1 MNYHYNFHNLFSVSS
16 NTQYFDG
23 LFRTFRSPS
32 NVETSTAFQFDLDN
46 RLKTSLKG
54 KPSFNLMLGYDPQTD
69 SVEFA
74 YPWIRPV
81 RARLTFDSNRFHFS
95 FNKNYLRFSHI
106 VAEGWEVID
115 VFRSLVL
122 ASLIRSGMYMV
133 HGAALRIGDEGFLIP
148 SFANTGKTT
157 IAWMLAKRGA
167 KYLTDELAVLDSR
180 GSCFSLPCSS
190 LLTSKLV
197 HSLGLTLTKRQALSM
212 RSNNLKSRLLSV
224 RFVAGG
230 LRLYPQDFFEV
241 CDDAVK
247 ITKVMF
253 IQNGVDE
260 VRKLTPDEATKR
272 LMAIRS
278 FELGWDSNPYLVA
291 ESFFNPRFDLD
302 EVRKMERAFISSF
315 LSRIDDIYLISS
327 SYHSHYKVMQDY
339 KGRLK
344 PVPRLLQ
351 S

>member
-1 MNYHYNFHNLFSVSS
+1 MVLLRMKHLNYNYNFHKLFSLKT
-16 NTQYFDG
+16 NTDYFDG
-23 LFRTFRSPS
+23 LFRSFSIANNADTTATF
-32 NVETSTAFQFDLDN
+32 EFFLDN
-46 RLKTSLKG
+46 GLKINLKG
-54 KPSFNLMLGYDPQTD
+54 KPTFNIMMGYDPETD

-81 RARLTFDSNRFHFS
+81 RAKLTFKTNSFQFS
-95 FNKNYLRFSHI
+95 FNKYYLRFSI
-106 VAEGWEVID
+106 IADQWEVID
-115 VFRSLVL
+115 VFRSILMVYR
-122 ASLIRSGMYMV
+122 IRSGSYMV
-133 HGAALRIGDEGFLIP
+133 HGAAIKLGDDGILVP

-180 GSCFSLPCSS
+180 GSCFSLPCTS

-212 RSNNLKSRLLSV
+212 QSNNLKSRLLSV

-230 LRLYPQDFFEV
+230 LRLYPQDFFEI

-260 VRKLTPDEATKR
+260 IRKLTPHEATKR

-278 FELGWDSNPYLVA
+278 FE
-291 ESFFNPRFDLD
+291 
-302 EVRKMERAFISSF
+302 
-315 LSRIDDIYLISS
+315 
-327 SYHSHYKVMQDY
+327 
-339 KGRLK
+339 
-344 PVPRLLQ
+344 
-351 S
+351 

>member
-1 MNYHYNFHNLFSVSS
+1 
-16 NTQYFDG
+16 
-23 LFRTFRSPS
+23 
-32 NVETSTAFQFDLDN
+32 
-46 RLKTSLKG
+46 
-54 KPSFNLMLGYDPQTD
+54 
-69 SVEFA
+69 
-74 YPWIRPV
+74 
-81 RARLTFDSNRFHFS
+81 
-95 FNKNYLRFSHI
+95 
-106 VAEGWEVID
+106 
-115 VFRSLVL
+115 
-122 ASLIRSGMYMV
+122 
-133 HGAALRIGDEGFLIP
+133 
-148 SFANTGKTT
+148 
-157 IAWMLAKRGA
+157 
-167 KYLTDELAVLDSR
+167 
-180 GSCFSLPCSS
+180 
-190 LLTSKLV
+190 
-197 HSLGLTLTKRQALSM
+197 M

-241 CDDAVK
+241 RDDAVK

-327 SYHSHYKVMQDY
+327 SNHSHYKVIEDY
-339 KGRLK
+339 KESIK
-344 PVPRLLQ
+344 PTPRLLQ

>member
-1 MNYHYNFHNLFSVSS
+1 MFSVTT
-16 NTQYFDG
+16 NTKYFDG
-23 LFRTFRSPS
+23 LFHGFRSPV
-32 NVETSTAFQFDLDN
+32 NVKTSTAFQFDLDN
-46 RLKTSLKG
+46 RLKISLKG
-54 KPSFNLMLGYDPQTD
+54 KPAFNLMLGYDAQTD

-81 RARLTFDSNRFHFS
+81 RARLTFDGNRFHFS

-115 VFRSLVL
+115 VFRSILLV
-122 ASLIRSGMYMV
+122 SLIRSGMYMV
-133 HGAALRIGDEGFLIP
+133 HGAALRIGDEGILIP

-157 IAWMLAKRGA
+157 TAWMLAKRGA

-230 LRLYPQDFFEV
+230 LRLYPEDFFQIS
-241 CDDAVK
+241 DAVK

-253 IQNGVDE
+253 IQNGPDE
-260 VRKLTPDEATKR
+260 VRKLTLDEATKR

-278 FELGWDSNPYLVA
+278 FELGWNYNPYLVA
-291 ESFFNPRFDLD
+291 ESFFNPGFDL
-302 EVRKMERAFISSF
+302 EELRKTERAFISSF

-327 SYHSHYKVMQDY
+327 SNHSHYKVVGDY
-339 KGRLK
+339 QQLK
-344 PVPRLLQ
+344 SVKQTP
-351 S
+351 